1 MDTFTAFVSW
11 PSAPLTASLVQKSLS
26 SLDPPPAIVQHLPS
40 STKSGVLQWATYDEI
55 DHELTN
61 SHDHHTDVLSS
72 SYTFRKALTRKHF
85 LSRTIHSYL
94 TKNPDSVLGRAVPRT
109 FELEISFADELDE
122 ILADDLWDL
131 SVILDADPCRWWIL
145 KPGMADRGNG
155 IRLFNSKSSL
165 LQIFESFEGEQSED
179 EDEDDTAVITSQ
191 LRHFVIQE
199 YLPNPL
205 LIDPAEVSM
214 DGSPVP
220 KDLQGHKFHLRVY
233 CVASGA
239 LQLYV
244 YKQILALFSALPYA
258 PPERGENESID
269 LTPHLTNTSLQTHR
283 GEEGVRLLDELVGCH
298 IQSGVDGTN
307 IQLSE
312 AHVADLIEQISSVLA
327 ETFQA
332 GLKNPVHFQAL
343 PNAFELFGVDFLV
356 THQSSPGAPF
366 QIQLLEINSEPAIE
380 LTGPRLSWILE
391 DLFVSIGRVCVQP
404 FFTKR
409 KDETWPV
416 GESRYGLLKCLDE
429 QVRAT

>member
-26 SLDPPPAIVQHLPS
+26 SLNPSPVIVDHLPN
-40 STKSGVLQWATYDEI
+40 STKNGLLQWATYDEI
-55 DHELTN
+55 DHELTY
-61 SHDHHTDVLSS
+61 SHDHNADFLSS
-72 SYTFRKALTRKHF
+72 AYTFRKALTRKHF
-85 LSRTIHSYL
+85 LSRTIHSYI
-94 TKNPDSVLGRAVPRT
+94 TKNPDSILGRAVPKT
-109 FELEISFADELDE
+109 FELEISFVDELDE

-131 SVILDADPCRWWIL
+131 GNILDNDPCRWWIL

-165 LQIFESFEGEQSED
+165 LQIFESFEDEQSSD
-179 EDEDDTAVITSQ
+179 EEDDTAVVTSQ

-199 YLPNPL
+199 YLSNPL
-205 LIDPAEVSM
+205 LIDPEEVSIG
-214 DGSPVP
+214 GSLVP
-220 KDLQGHKFHLRVY
+220 KELQGHKFHLRVY

-244 YKQILALFSALPYA
+244 YKQLLALFSALPYA
-258 PPERGENESID
+258 PPERGENESVD

-298 IQSGVDGTN
+298 IQSGADGAD
-307 IQLSE
+307 IKLSE
-312 AHVADLIEQISSVLA
+312 AHVADLLEQICAVLA
-327 ETFQA
+327 ETFKA
-332 GLKNPVHFQAL
+332 GLQSPVHFQVL

-356 THQSSPGAPF
+356 THQPSSDTSF
-366 QIQLLEINSEPAIE
+366 QVQLLEMNSEPAIE
-380 LTGPRLSWILE
+380 LTGPRLTWILE

-409 KDETWPV
+409 KDEAWPV
-416 GESRYGLLKCLDE
+416 GESRYSLLKCLDE
-429 QVRAT
+429 EVRAT

>member
-1 MDTFTAFVSW
+1 MNTFTAFVSW

-26 SLDPPPAIVQHLPS
+26 FLDPPPVIVQHLPN
-40 STKSGVLQWATYDEI
+40 STKNGVLQWATYDEI
-55 DHELTN
+55 DHELAN
-61 SHDHHTDVLSS
+61 SHDHHSDVLSS
-72 SYTFRKALTRKHF
+72 AYTFRKALTRKHF

-94 TKNPDSVLGRAVPRT
+94 TKNPDSVLGRAVPKT

-131 SVILDADPCRWWIL
+131 SIILDADPCRWWIL

-165 LQIFESFEGEQSED
+165 LQIFETFEGEQSED
-179 EDEDDTAVITSQ
+179 EDEDDTAVVTSQ

-205 LIDPAEVSM
+205 LIDPAEVSI

-220 KDLQGHKFHLRVY
+220 KELQGHKFHLRVY
-233 CVASGA
+233 CVGSGA
-239 LQLYV
+239 LQLYI

-258 PPERGENESID
+258 PPERGEDESVD

-283 GEEGVRLLDELVGCH
+283 GEEGVRLLGELVGCH

-307 IQLSE
+307 TQLTE
-312 AHVADLIEQISSVLA
+312 AHIADLIEQISLVLA

-343 PNAFELFGVDFLV
+343 PNVFELFGVDFLV
-356 THQSSPGAPF
+356 THQPSPGALF

-409 KDETWPV
+409 KDEMWPV

>member
-1 MDTFTAFVSW
+1 MDTFTAFISW
-11 PSAPLTASLVQKSLS
+11 PSAPLTASLVRKSLS
-26 SLDPPPAIVQHLPS
+26 SLDPSPVIVQHLPN
-40 STKSGVLQWATYDEI
+40 STKNGVLQWATYDEI
-55 DHELTN
+55 DHELTY
-61 SHDHHTDVLSS
+61 SHDHHSDVLSS
-72 SYTFRKALTRKHF
+72 AYTFRKALTRKHF
-85 LSRTIHSYL
+85 LSCTIHSYL
-94 TKNPDSVLGRAVPRT
+94 TKNPSSILGRAVPKT

-131 SVILDADPCRWWIL
+131 SSILDIDPCRWWIL

-165 LQIFESFEGEQSED
+165 LQIFESFEGEQSSD
-179 EDEDDTAVITSQ
+179 EDDDTAVATSQ

-205 LIDPAEVSM
+205 LIDPAQVSI
-214 DGSPVP
+214 DGLFIP
-220 KDLQGHKFHLRVY
+220 KELQGHKFHLRVY

-244 YKQILALFSALPYA
+244 CKRILALFSAVPYA
-258 PPERGENESID
+258 PPERGENGSVD

-283 GEEGVRLLDELVGCH
+283 GEESVRLLDELIGCH
-298 IQSGVDGTN
+298 IQSGVDETN

-312 AHVADLIEQISSVLA
+312 SHVADLTRQISSVLA
-327 ETFQA
+327 ETFKA
-332 GLKNPVHFQAL
+332 GLQNPVHFQAL

-356 THQSSPGAPF
+356 THQPLSEFAF

-404 FFTKR
+404 FFTKCR
-409 KDETWPV
+409 PETWPV
-416 GESRYGLLKCLDE
+416 GESRFGLLKCLDE
-429 QVRAT
+429 KVRAN